1 MYVVIKAMLSG
12 IASCKFT
19 LQIHGG
25 TTSMSTVIVIP
36 PPELVR
42 IKFFDFFLLMFPD
55 AKGELESFIMT
66 HH

>member
-1 MYVVIKAMLSG
+1 MHLIGKLYDVVIKAMPHV
-12 IASCKFT
+12 IT
-19 LQIHGG
+19 QMR
-25 TTSMSTVIVIP
+25 TTSMSTILNIRAA
-36 PPELVR
+36 EFVR